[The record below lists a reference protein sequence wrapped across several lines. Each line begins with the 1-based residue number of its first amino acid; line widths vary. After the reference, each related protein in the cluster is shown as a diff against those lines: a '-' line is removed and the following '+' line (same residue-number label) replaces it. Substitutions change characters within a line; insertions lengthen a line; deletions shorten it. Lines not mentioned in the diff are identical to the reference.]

1 MSRYFIIPL
10 TFLLLFAVA
19 QLMAEEK
26 ATTDLL
32 KTRLSEL
39 IPGAKPDSIKQSP
52 VEGLYE
58 VAYGAQIFY
67 LSADG
72 RYVLRG
78 NLIDVQERTNLTEN
92 AKAAIRGS
100 ILNSMDESQ
109 MIVYEPENTRHT
121 VTIFTDIDCPYCR
134 RLHAE
139 MGELNDL
146 GIKVRYL
153 AFPRTGV
160 DTPSYHS
167 AVSVW
172 CAKNPADA
180 MTRAKNGEK
189 VEPNTCENPVKDH
202 MALGDELGVTG
213 TPAICLEGG
222 EVIPGY
228 RPATELAMAL
238 DNLAAAN

>member
-1 MSRYFIIPL
+1 MSRHLIILL
-10 TFLLLFAVA
+10 TLIFALAAASVA
-19 QLMAEEK
+19 AEEK
-26 ATTDLL
+26 VATELL
-32 KTRLSEL
+32 KTKLGEL
-39 IPGAKPDSIKQSP
+39 IPGATPDSIKPS
-52 VEGLYE
+52 VVDGLYE

-78 NLIDVQERTNLTEN
+78 NLIDVQNRTNLTES
-92 AKAAIRGS
+92 AKASIRGA
-100 ILNSMDESQ
+100 ILNSMDEGQ
-109 MIVYEPENTRHT
+109 MIVYEPENTKHT
-121 VTIFTDIDCPYCR
+121 LTIFTDIDCPYCR

-172 CAKNPADA
+172 CAKDSAGA
-180 MTRAKNGEK
+180 MTRAKNGED
-189 VEPNTCENPVKDH
+189 VEAKTCENPVKDH

-213 TPAICLEGG
+213 TPAIYLESGDL
-222 EVIPGY
+222 IPGY
-228 RPATELAMAL
+228 RPAKELASAL
-238 DNLAAAN
+238 DRLAAAN